1 MIDIGANLTD
11 KSFSNDFND
20 VLSRARARDV
30 EHIVVTGTD
39 IQNSRRAI
47 RICNEQSGYLSCT
60 VGVHPHNASSTPGG
74 WEESIRE
81 LADEPYVVALG
92 ETGLDYFRDFSP
104 RPIQREV
111 FIKQLDLAT
120 ELKLPAFIH
129 DRDSGEDLLSIVAEF
144 TQLTAVIHCFTGSAE
159 LLTKYLD
166 LGLYIGITGWI
177 CDERRGNE
185 LKRAAHLIPDDRL
198 LIETDAPYL
207 TPRTIRPRPKSRR
220 NEPANLRY
228 VAQCVAEVRNQ
239 SVEHIGKITANNA
252 RRLFSIQ

>member
-11 KSFSNDFND
+11 KSFSKDFNG

-30 EHIVVTGTD
+30 EHIIVTGTD
-39 IQNSRRAI
+39 MHSSRRAI
-47 RICNEQSGYLSCT
+47 GICSEYSDYLSCT
-60 VGVHPHNASSTPGG
+60 VGVHPHNAASTLSG

-81 LADEPYVVALG
+81 LADEPCVVAVG

-111 FIKQLDLAT
+111 FTKQLELAT

-144 TQLTAVIHCFTGSAE
+144 TRLTAVIHCFTGSAE

-185 LKRAAHLIPDDRL
+185 LKRAAQLIPDDRL

-220 NEPANLRY
+220 NEPENLRY

-239 SVEHIGKITANNA
+239 SVEHISKITANNA